1 MISLIFP
8 RESKTRQEQLLIN
21 LNLLISFRNAVAK
34 VASKCEFIRR
44 QGQRFSR
51 IKLALVSVA
60 ISGRDI

>member
-1 MISLIFP
+1 M
-8 RESKTRQEQLLIN
+8 LIN

-34 VASKCEFIRR
+34 VASKCAKDKIRR